1 MFEILQALRYS
12 ELNQTQEQ
20 ILVSLGKV
28 WFLHTQRITFSSGLT
43 KRPVVCLLS
52 ENYLKNVALIN

>member
-28 WFLHTQRITFSSGLT
+28 WFVRFQRITL
-43 KRPVVCLLS
+43 
-52 ENYLKNVALIN
+52 

>member
-28 WFLHTQRITFSSGLT
+28 WFFRFQRITF
-43 KRPVVCLLS
+43 
-52 ENYLKNVALIN
+52 